1 MMKRKKERSLPV
13 RLFSLLVKLAI
24 AAVILVVGINV
35 YITKSTEKDIA
46 ASVDSGE
53 TTITSQEVQSFR
65 ATDPECIMVLGAAVR
80 PDGTPCKMLRDRL
93 DLGIALYKQGVAS
106 KLLFSGDNGQVVY
119 NEVNAMKKYAVN
131 EGVPEEDIF
140 LDHAGFSTYE
150 SVYRAKAI
158 FDVDSMVVVTQRY
171 HLYRALY
178 GCRRM
183 GITVKGAAAKDTNK
197 GQELREAREI
207 MARDKDF
214 VKWIFKPQPTFMGET
229 IPISGNGIST
239 Q

>member
-1 MMKRKKERSLPV
+1 MMRKKEKPSLLI
-13 RLFSLLVKLAI
+13 RLFSLLVKLVI
-24 AAVILVVGINV
+24 AAAILVVGINV
-35 YITKSTEKDIA
+35 YVTKSTEKKIVV
-46 ASVDSGE
+46 SITSSEQTV
-53 TTITSQEVQSFR
+53 TSQEVQSFR
-65 ATDPECIMVLGAAVR
+65 AVNPECIMVLGAAVK

-93 DLGIALYKQGVAS
+93 DLGIALYKQGAAP

-119 NEVNAMKKYAVN
+119 NEVNAMRKYAVN
-131 EGVPEEDIF
+131 AGVPEEDIF

-158 FDVDSMVVVTQRY
+158 FDVDSMVVVTQKY
-171 HLYRALY
+171 HLYRTLY

-183 GITVKGAAAKDTNK
+183 GITALGAAAKDTNK
-197 GQELREAREI
+197 GQERREAREI

-229 IPISGNGIST
+229 IPISGSGVST